1 MSSRREKLT
10 NDAYPF
16 TPNTDLTETEPQ
28 YNQTAIQPKQS
39 DYPMGYPLRRRVY
52 PVWYSVFAGD
62 FEWRRTR
69 GPELTAEGKRVETGH
84 GDSCTWRMV
93 CL

>member
-1 MSSRREKLT
+1 MSSRREKIT

-28 YNQTAIQPKQS
+28 YNQNKAIILWGILSEEECILYGIQFLQVILS
-39 DYPMGYPLRRRVY
+39 
-52 PVWYSVFAGD
+52 GD
-62 FEWRRTR
+62 V
-69 GPELTAEGKRVETGH
+69 PELTAEGKRVETGH
-84 GDSCTWRMV
+84 GDSCTWRVV